1 MLAHGDQLQ
10 KSGHLNFPFPFRSP
24 FVLILSVCLLFSL
37 YSEYGWRGYMKRQ
50 GRFSASVA
58 VSSLVRRAALGAIRS
73 RWLRRSRT
81 CPLQWIRMCSVARS
95 EDASTLALVIWHA
108 WEYGRCTGTAYARE
122 AEALTCFAL
131 WLMDP
136 RIPFRPTAVQ
146 TCASRNHSM
155 GVRARAMFAPMPR
168 WHSTAS
174 PAAL

>member
-1 MLAHGDQLQ
+1 MLAHGYS
-10 KSGHLNFPFPFRSP
+10 KAATSTCPFP
-24 FVLILSVCLLFSL
+24 SVCLFSL
-37 YSEYGWRGYMKRQ
+37 YSEYDWRGYIKRQ

-58 VSSLVRRAALGAIRS
+58 VSSLVRHAALGAIRS

-122 AEALTCFAL
+122 AEALTCFVS

-136 RIPFRPTAVQ
+136 RMPFALLPCKLAPHATIPWASGLGLCLHRCHAGTRQPHQRP
-146 TCASRNHSM
+146 CD
-155 GVRARAMFAPMPR
+155 
-168 WHSTAS
+168 S
-174 PAAL
+174 P